1 MTRIASSPY
10 KIWEDICDTNQEN
23 ILEMIREFRNYLEV
37 IVDKL
42 KNDPNSLKEEFQK
55 ASKLRE
61 TL

>member
-1 MTRIASSPY
+1 MI
-10 KIWEDICDTNQEN
+10 QE
-23 ILEMIREFRNYLEV
+23 FKNYLEV
-37 IVDKL
+37 MENKL